1 MPIAAAALRNMLI
14 ARHLLGLHTAAM
26 PFAIPGILKI
36 AYKLLVNDRAKF
48 AALLVGITFAVFL
61 MIEMTSLF
69 AGVLNRS
76 SATVINIGSSIW
88 VMDPAVQTV
97 ANTIPMPN
105 YVLDE
110 VRSLPGVKY
119 AVPLY
124 SGAALLKLHDGT
136 YQAATIVGLDDTS
149 LVGRPQMISGNIQD
163 IYAENAFIA
172 IDDSEFYKLESPHI
186 GTEFELNDHRGK
198 IVGIARVASSALF
211 GIPTLYTTYYR
222 ALQYIPNTRFTISYI
237 LVEPKTPE
245 DIAGIKRRVAAD
257 GYLAL
262 TKDEFMSKIS
272 KFYMYQTGIGTNLLL
287 MTLISFIVG
296 LSISG
301 QTFYTFILENI
312 DRFGALKAIGAKSRE
327 LVSMILFLATF
338 VALIGYGFGVGL
350 CALLIWLARAH
361 LPDYAAMITFPNL
374 GLAFVMVVIIAA
386 SSSYFGVRKVL
397 RIEPFDIFRS

>member
-1 MPIAAAALRNMLI
+1 MPL
-14 ARHLLGLHTAAM
+14 AM
-26 PFAIPGILKI
+26 PGILRI

-48 AALLVGITFAVFL
+48 AALLVGISFAVFL

-69 AGVLNRS
+69 AGVLHRS

-97 ANTIPMPN
+97 ANTIPLPN

-124 SGAALLKLHDGT
+124 SGSALLKLRDGA

-149 LVGRPQMISGNIQD
+149 LLGSPQMISGNIQD
-163 IYAENAFIA
+163 IYGENAFIA

-211 GIPTLYTTYYR
+211 GTPTLYTTYYR

-237 LVEPKTPE
+237 LVEPKTTA

-312 DRFGALKAIGAKSRE
+312 DRFGALKAIGAKSQE

-350 CALLIWLARAH
+350 CALLIWLARVR

-374 GLAFVMVVIIAA
+374 GLAFAMVLIIAA

-397 RIEPFDIFRS
+397 RIEPFDIFRG